1 MPKRD
6 PEKVKEY
13 NREYYKRNK
22 ESILK
27 QQKDKNENNPE
38 IRRIM
43 RQKPHVIQKSKE
55 PQLCEICNVYI
66 QRKSMSRHKKTKCH
80 LKKANNE

>member
-27 QQKDKNENNPE
+27 QQKEKNLLHPE
-38 IRRIM
+38 IRRNI
-43 RQKPHVIQKSKE
+43 RLQPHVIEKAKE
-55 PQLCEICNVYI
+55 PLLCEICNVYI
-66 QRKSMSRHKKTKCH
+66 QRKSMSGHKKTKCH